1 MLKTF
6 QLSVRFFV
14 LLKIFLCFLRKERNK
29 EKNIYIYFFKT
40 YIQHSSII
48 KEIEKSTKNVLA
60 LTMTKW
66 MNGAYTE
73 KNVVVL
79 HLKFLYSRKDIKQGT
94 KNGKTTERDHLPTFQ
109 YFQQGRCQAYL
120 QTRQACRR
128 RDHPTQHDAEKRKAR
143 R

>member
-6 QLSVRFFV
+6 QLYVLFFV
-14 LLKIFLCFLRKERNK
+14 LFKNFLCFLRKESTK

-48 KEIEKSTKNVLA
+48 KEIQKSTKKRTCIDDDEVNEWCIHRKKV
-60 LTMTKW
+60 T
-66 MNGAYTE
+66 
-73 KNVVVL
+73 
-79 HLKFLYSRKDIKQGT
+79 HRSRKFLYSRKDIKQGA
-94 KNGKTTERDHLPTFQ
+94 KNGKTTERNHLPPIQ
-109 YFQQGRCQAYL
+109 HFQQGRSQADL

-128 RDHPTQHDAEKRKAR
+128 RDYPTQHDAERREAR